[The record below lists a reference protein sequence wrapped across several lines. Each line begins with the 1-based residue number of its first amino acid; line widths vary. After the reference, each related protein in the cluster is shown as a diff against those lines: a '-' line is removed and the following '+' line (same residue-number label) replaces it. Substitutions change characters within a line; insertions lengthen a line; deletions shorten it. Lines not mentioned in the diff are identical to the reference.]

1 MQETR
6 EDFIDETLK
15 LWQPRTPQQLNHED
29 ARQIIEN
36 VTGFFNVLL
45 EWEKA
50 ERQSSTPVTDPDA
63 SSSITERRQAE

>member
-15 LWQPRTPQQLNHED
+15 LWQPRTSQQLNYED

-50 ERQSSTPVTDPDA
+50 ERQSSTPATENDA